1 MLKKIILP
9 GLLLFACAC
18 HNNTGTTKGNGKGDD
33 AAFEAFKQRFMD
45 AYWHANPQG
54 AIYIGYGKYYDSLKI
69 PDSASFAG
77 DVAFAR
83 SYADSLH
90 GFNYEGLSDNN
101 KIDYKILDNQFASTV
116 WYIDTF
122 KQQDWDPSGY
132 NIGGECYEIL
142 TRNYAP
148 LTERLETLTKHIAR
162 AGEYYAA
169 ALKNINKPTKEYTQ
183 LAVQQNKGSI
193 PIFGAMLADSVKASS
208 LSAAGKDS
216 LTVRAARTVA
226 AINNYVAQL
235 QKMLDDKNYAFRD
248 FRIGEPLFSQK
259 LKYDLVTDYTA
270 KQLFDKAVAAKN
282 YYHQQSFAI
291 ADKLWAKYCGSK
303 PKPTDTLLLIKT
315 VIDKIALHHVQPQH
329 LLDSARQQVHDM
341 EQFIIA
347 KNLFNYDT
355 TAPLEVRITP
365 AFAAGVTI
373 ASASGTPVYSK
384 RETTFY
390 NISDL
395 TKWPPA
401 KAESALREHNDYT
414 LQILTMHEAMP
425 GHCLQSVY
433 ASNKSPDIIQAV
445 FGNGATVEGW
455 AVYIEKMMLDNGWN
469 NSPEMW
475 LMFYKWSLRECCNVI
490 VDYGMQCLNYSKA
503 DVVKLLKN
511 EAFQE
516 DAQVEEKYYRA
527 TVSQVQL
534 YSYFTGATDIVAL
547 LDEYKTK
554 QGSAYSLKDFHE
566 KFLSYG
572 AAPVKFIRTLMLK

>member
-1 MLKKIILP
+1 MLKKILLP
-9 GLLLFACAC
+9 GLLLLACAC
-18 HNNTGTTKGNGKGDD
+18 NNKTETNSNTGKGDD
-33 AAFEAFKQRFMD
+33 AAFEIFKQRFMD

-69 PDSASFAG
+69 PDSAAYAG
-77 DVAFAR
+77 DVAFAK
-83 SYADSLH
+83 SYIDTLR
-90 GFNYEGLSDNN
+90 GFDFNHLGDNN
-101 KIDYKILDNQFASTV
+101 KIDYQILNNQFASTI

-122 KQQDWDPSGY
+122 KQQHWDPSGY

-148 LTERLETLTKHIAR
+148 LTERLVTLSKHIAR
-162 AGEYYAA
+162 ASEFYAA
-169 ALKNINKPTKEYTQ
+169 ALQNITKPTKEYTQ
-183 LAVQQNKGSI
+183 LAVQQNKGSL
-193 PIFGAMLADSVKASS
+193 PIFGAMLADSIKASS
-208 LSAAGKDS
+208 LSAADRDS
-216 LTVRAARTVA
+216 LQARAARTVA

-270 KQLFDKAVAAKN
+270 KELFDKAVATKN
-282 YYHQQSFAI
+282 YYHQQSYII
-291 ADKLWAKYCGSK
+291 ANQLWAKYCGNT
-303 PKPTDTLLLIKT
+303 PKPADTLLLIKT

-329 LLDSARQQVHDM
+329 LLDSARKQVHDM

-395 TKWPPA
+395 TKWPAA

-433 ASNKSPDIIQAV
+433 SSNKSPDIIQAV
-445 FGNGATVEGW
+445 FGNGATIEGW

-503 DVVKLLKN
+503 DVVKLLKD

-547 LDEYKTK
+547 RDEYKAR
-554 QGSAYSLKDFHE
+554 QGSAYNLKDFHE